1 MSPATCSHHWSREGG
16 CRTCTRPHDV
26 APYIDAGNH
35 RALEPGGVYGCL
47 CGATLRIPE
56 ETTSMGTPVVLDLD
70 PDVRR
75 EEEP

>member
-1 MSPATCSHHWSREGG
+1 MSTATCSHHWYRVGG

-26 APYIDAGNH
+26 APYFDAGNH

-56 ETTSMGTPVVLDLD
+56 ET
-70 PDVRR
+70 
-75 EEEP
+75 